1 MTEIVE
7 PSLPWNQN
15 VEGDAPVLLIN
26 SNEPNLRVQAGPGT
40 GKSYCVKKRVLRL
53 LHPMGLDLCG
63 DDVLIVAF
71 NRVIARNLKED
82 IEHYLEE
89 ADYEG
94 KPPVIRTVHALCLQA
109 IGQDI
114 RLLLPHER
122 NAMLYDVLEQYPG
135 VKHRYPRINK
145 AEQALSDHEAKHEE
159 HTALWQAV
167 KAWLDR
173 HDARLISDLPAL
185 LLDTIQLG
193 DDVGNTY
200 AHVIV
205 DEFQD
210 LTPGEQKL
218 FTKIRAPGGSF
229 LALGDS
235 KQSIYR
241 FRGNDLSGL
250 ANLEALLGGAVT
262 NIPFAKCRRC
272 PPDIVEAA
280 NRLMALFPPPLLPG
294 TTSSANI
301 HVVQWET
308 YQAEAAGMAKHIV
321 TNIKANPDDSH
332 LAMVTRRRFGYMLRD
347 RIKELDPDLS
357 VDLSFSESLLE
368 SWSVRESFLYFC
380 VLADPDAVSWR
391 AWFSYQNSP
400 PKEKEIAPKRNAQA
414 YLQFLSQCENK
425 ITDEA
430 VRKIA
435 EEPRSKAR
443 GQGGSILWDRAKR
456 YVDLKEQLPIPIDAN
471 DGICK
476 LFNADIWL
484 TCDDATAANDMEL
497 LLNAA
502 QEMVAEILET
512 TPDRPPE
519 EILAEV
525 AKRLRYM
532 IATRE
537 PFEPEEQRHLQI
549 TTPWGAKGVTANHVY
564 IMGLSDAAIPG
575 EKRLDYPG
583 SDEEFLGEQRRLFY
597 VSLTRSTNTLVL
609 SRALWIGFGEAKQLN
624 FAVQY
629 SNNAAI
635 SLPATQFLR
644 DIVGKLPPAQS
655 GEKWAGCES

>member
-1 MTEIVE
+1 MTGIVD
-7 PSLPWNQN
+7 PPLPWNQN
-15 VEGDAPVLLIN
+15 VEGDTPVQLVN
-26 SNEPNLRVQAGPGT
+26 SNESILRVQAGPGT

-53 LHPMGLDLCG
+53 LHPAGLDLCG

-71 NRVIARNLKED
+71 NRVIARHLKDD
-82 IEHYLEE
+82 IEQYLAE

-122 NAMLYDVLEQYPG
+122 DAMLYDVLEQYPLL
-135 VKHRYPRINK
+135 KAEFPRINK
-145 AEQALSDHEAKHEE
+145 AEQALSDHEAKHED

-167 KAWLDR
+167 NNWLDR

-185 LLDTIQLG
+185 LLDTLQLG
-193 DDVGNTY
+193 DYPGDTY

-218 FTKIRAPGGSF
+218 FTKILAPGGSF

-241 FRGNDLSGL
+241 FRGNDLEGL
-250 ANLEALLGGAVT
+250 AKLEMLLKGAVT
-262 NIPFAKCRRC
+262 DIPIAQCRRC

-280 NRLMALFPPPLLPG
+280 NRLMALSPPPLEPG
-294 TTSSANI
+294 NTRTANL
-301 HVVQWET
+301 HLVQWET
-308 YQAEAAGMAKHIV
+308 YHSEAAGMAKHIV
-321 TNIKANPDDSH
+321 TNIRANPDDTH
-332 LAMVTRRRFGYMLRD
+332 LAMVTRRRFGYLLRD
-347 RIKELDPDLS
+347 HIKELDPELS

-368 SWSVRESFLYFC
+368 SWCVREAFLYFC
-380 VLADPDAVSWR
+380 VLAAPDAVSWR

-400 PKEKEIAPKRNAQA
+400 PKDKETAAKRNAQA
-414 YLQFLSQCENK
+414 YLRFFNQCGDK

-430 VRKIA
+430 IRELV
-435 EEPRSKAR
+435 EEPRNEAR
-443 GQGGSILWDRAKR
+443 GQGGSVLWDRAKR
-456 YVDLKEQLPIPIDAN
+456 YVDLKKQLPVPADAS
-471 DGICK
+471 DGILQ
-476 LFNADIWL
+476 LFSGEIWL
-484 TCDDATAANDMEL
+484 TVDDPIAAIDLELMQHATQNL
-497 LLNAA
+497 
-502 QEMVAEILET
+502 VAEILEK
-512 TPDRPPE
+512 TPDRTAS
-519 EILAEV
+519 EILADV

-549 TTPWGAKGVTANHVY
+549 TTPWGAKGVTADHVY
-564 IMGLSDAAIPG
+564 ILGLSDAAIPG
-575 EKRLDYPG
+575 AKRPDYPG
-583 SDEEFLGEQRRLFY
+583 SDEEFHEEQRRLFY

-609 SRALWIGFGEAKQLN
+609 SRAESIGFGEAKQLGFTVQRTGN
-624 FAVQY
+624 AV
-629 SNNAAI
+629 I
-635 SLPATQFLR
+635 LLPPTRFLR
-644 DIVGKLPPAQS
+644 DIVDVLPSAQS